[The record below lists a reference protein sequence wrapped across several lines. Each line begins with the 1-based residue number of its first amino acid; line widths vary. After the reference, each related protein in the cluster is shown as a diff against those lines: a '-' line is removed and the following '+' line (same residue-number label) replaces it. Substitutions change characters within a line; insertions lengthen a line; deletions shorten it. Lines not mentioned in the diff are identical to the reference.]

1 MKELYKNPTL
11 YYLLVPAA
19 IAVWPLLV
27 WGRYLPQS
35 KEILSNEVK
44 YSNDGQVT
52 ALEILRLDPERL
64 SFADA
69 NNTGDEFSY
78 ATAVDKVAG
87 MCGIPAS
94 KYKLSTGPLM
104 KKDKQRT
111 QSAHLRFDQVS
122 MVPFAKFLSLMQL
135 RASPRLDAMH
145 LHNQFGFG
153 AARDQRSQRR
163 HIEMSAEHD
172 IT

>member
-1 MKELYKNPTL
+1 
-11 YYLLVPAA
+11 
-19 IAVWPLLV
+19 
-27 WGRYLPQS
+27 LPQS

-44 YSNDGQVT
+44 YSNDGQVA

-135 RASPRLDAMH
+135 RW
-145 LHNQFGFG
+145 
-153 AARDQRSQRR
+153 
-163 HIEMSAEHD
+163 SALQCDEIKLNKVKAEGQPD
-172 IT
+172 LWTVDVDFKYYF

>member
-27 WGRYLPQS
+27 WGLYLPQS
-35 KEILSNEVK
+35 KEILSDEVM
-44 YSNDGQVT
+44 YSKEGQVT
-52 ALEILRLDPERL
+52 ALEILWLDPERL

-69 NNTGDEFSY
+69 NDTGDEFSY

-122 MVPFAKFLSLMQL
+122 VVPFAKFLSLMQL
-135 RASPRLDAMH
+135 RW
-145 LHNQFGFG
+145 
-153 AARDQRSQRR
+153 
-163 HIEMSAEHD
+163 SALQCDEIKLNKVKAEGQPD
-172 IT
+172 LWTVDVDFKYYF